1 MYNTKCII
9 HFVLSHSFSLLLL
22 LPYFYYLVSGHTSK
36 MKPIVNIV
44 LLGKKGAGKSA
55 AGNTIL
61 GQEAFKSKKSLKLV
75 TRDVVV
81 ESKTL
86 YELAITVY
94 DTPGFC
100 DTELSE
106 EEIEQ
111 MINEKVLQKCESD
124 LCVFLLVIKAD
135 SFTEKE
141 RETVEK
147 IEKLLG
153 KSRLDKT
160 WILFTKGDELQEE
173 NMTIK
178 EFFDE
183 FEPLKELV
191 AKYDQR
197 YHVFNNKKE
206 GCTSQVR
213 MLLTKFFQ
221 RSLGLKGK
229 LS

>member
-61 GQEAFKSKKSLKLV
+61 GQEAFKSKKSLKFV

-153 KSRLDKT
+153 KRSLDKT
-160 WILFTKGDELQEE
+160 WISLH
-173 NMTIK
+173 
-178 EFFDE
+178 
-183 FEPLKELV
+183 
-191 AKYDQR
+191 QR
-197 YHVFNNKKE
+197 
-206 GCTSQVR
+206 R
-213 MLLTKFFQ
+213 
-221 RSLGLKGK
+221 
-229 LS
+229 